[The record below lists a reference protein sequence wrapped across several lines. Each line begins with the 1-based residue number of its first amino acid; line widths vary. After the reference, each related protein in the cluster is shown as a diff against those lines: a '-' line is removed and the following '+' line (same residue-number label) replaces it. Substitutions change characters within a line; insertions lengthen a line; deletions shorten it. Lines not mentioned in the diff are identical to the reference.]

1 MEIKFDPEY
10 NICMLEL
17 NSLSALKNI
26 IFLASSASKLGEV
39 TTVHFVNNLKLSH
52 VVSVRAS
59 IPLVRHEKVCAT
71 KIITFPT
78 LALRSHPEP
87 LRP

>member
-1 MEIKFDPEY
+1 MEIKFDPEF

-17 NSLSALKNI
+17 NIFSALKNI
-26 IFLASSASKLGEV
+26 IFFLASSASKLGEV

-71 KIITFPT
+71 KIITFWFGP
-78 LALRSHPEP
+78 SSDHEDQN
-87 LRP
+87 